1 MPNENKIEDG
11 IKATSSSG
19 GYLGAGVSI
28 GNGVAKAAKASKM
41 VAEAS
46 KLTLQATNLGAES
59 ARMGANSIKIAAKA
73 IKMGEDA
80 VKISEIANNIS
91 APWYIR
97 IFSSKITTQAS
108 NLATKAA
115 NMANESANLNIIAT
129 EMSAKAANL
138 AAESA
143 NLSTEATNIA
153 SKAVITGNCS
163 KLLTYA
169 GVSLTVVS
177 IVIGAS
183 LGAYFTHKFCEEL
196 LDKVV
201 DIYKK
206 YPEKM
211 CNSYKE
217 AAYYFLSQSN

>member
-1 MPNENKIEDG
+1 M
-11 IKATSSSG
+11 
-19 GYLGAGVSI
+19 
-28 GNGVAKAAKASKM
+28 AS
-41 VAEAS
+41 
-46 KLTLQATNLGAES
+46 
-59 ARMGANSIKIAAKA
+59 
-73 IKMGEDA
+73 
-80 VKISEIANNIS
+80 
-91 APWYIR
+91 
-97 IFSSKITTQAS
+97 
-108 NLATKAA
+108 KAA

-169 GVSLTVVS
+169 GASLTVIS

-196 LDKVV
+196 LDKFV